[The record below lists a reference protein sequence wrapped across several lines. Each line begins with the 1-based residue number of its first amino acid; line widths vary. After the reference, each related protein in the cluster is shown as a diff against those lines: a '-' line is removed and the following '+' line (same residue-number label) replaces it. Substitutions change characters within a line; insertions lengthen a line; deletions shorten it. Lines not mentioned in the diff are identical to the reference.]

1 MKNKLILLLA
11 IVFALLAAFGTYKY
25 LENLKQTYRE
35 SGNYTNV
42 AVAATHIPA
51 KTPITENMLKFIE
64 VPADYILP
72 GSVVNPK
79 DALGKLART
88 DIFPGEQI
96 LQKKLISKDD
106 PLGGL
111 STKIAPG
118 QRATTIAV
126 DQVSALSG
134 LVTPGDKVD
143 VAVTLAGDGDI
154 LTTTVLYNIPVL
166 AINKNTSPNNDKDK
180 SNPATATLMLTP
192 TQAQELIL
200 ATETGSVRLLL
211 RAPDDNKAAGIP
223 PSRKNDL
230 LH

>member
-11 IVFALLAAFGTYKY
+11 IVFALVAAFGTYKY

-72 GSVVNPK
+72 GSVVDPK

>member
-11 IVFALLAAFGTYKY
+11 LVFALVAAFGTYKY
-25 LENLKQTYRE
+25 LENLKSTYRE

-42 AVAATHIPA
+42 AVAATRIPA

-72 GSVVNPK
+72 GSVIDRK

-88 DIFPGEQI
+88 DIYPGEQI
-96 LQKKLISKDD
+96 LQKKLIGKND
-106 PLGGL
+106 PAGGL
-111 STKIAPG
+111 SAKITPG
-118 QRATTIAV
+118 QRAATIAV

-134 LVTPGDKVD
+134 LVTPGDNVD
-143 VAVTLAGDGDI
+143 VAVTLAGDGGT

-166 AINKNTSPNNDKDK
+166 AINKNTSPNNNKDK
-180 SNPATATLMLTP
+180 ANPATATLMLTP

-200 ATETGSVRLLL
+200 ATETGAVRLLL
-211 RAPDDNKAAGIP
+211 RAPADDKAAGIP

>member
-1 MKNKLILLLA
+1 MKNRLILLLA
-11 IVFALLAAFGTYKY
+11 IAFALMAAFGTLKY
-25 LENLKQTYRE
+25 LEDLKETYKK
-35 SGNYTNV
+35 SGNYTQV

-51 KTPITENMLKFIE
+51 KTPINEKMLKFLE

-72 GSVVNPK
+72 GSIIDPK
-79 DALGKLART
+79 DALGKLARS

-96 LQKKLISKDD
+96 LQSKLINKND
-106 PLGGL
+106 PAGGL
-111 STKIAPG
+111 SAKISPG
-118 QRATTIAV
+118 QRAVTIAV

-143 VAVTLAGDGDI
+143 VAVTLAGNGGA

-166 AINKNTSPNNDKDK
+166 AINKNTSPTNTNDK
-180 SNPATATLMLTP
+180 SNPATATLMVTP

-200 ATETGSVRLLL
+200 ATETGAVRLLL
-211 RAPDDNKAAGIP
+211 RAPDDDRAAGIP
-223 PSRKNDL
+223 PTQKDDL